1 MPPSQEEIRAVPT
14 DSNLNPII
22 VVEGKEIV
30 VSSATEKPK
39 RSLWI
44 AWLYIFDAS
53 ALYVLSYDTRSTLLT
68 QCLQW
73 YPSHYSP
80 EEKKLVRKLDCIL
93 LTLCCLC
100 FYIKWLD
107 QNALNSAYW
116 SGMREELKIKG
127 NE

>member
-1 MPPSQEEIRAVPT
+1 MPPVQDEIQIVPT
-14 DSNLNPII
+14 DSSRNP
-22 VVEGKEIV
+22 VVLVNGKEVV

-44 AWLYIFDAS
+44 AWLYIFD
-53 ALYVLSYDTRSTLLT
+53 
-68 QCLQW
+68 W

-107 QNALNSAYW
+107 QNALIRHTGPVCERS
-116 SGMREELKIKG
+116 
-127 NE
+127 